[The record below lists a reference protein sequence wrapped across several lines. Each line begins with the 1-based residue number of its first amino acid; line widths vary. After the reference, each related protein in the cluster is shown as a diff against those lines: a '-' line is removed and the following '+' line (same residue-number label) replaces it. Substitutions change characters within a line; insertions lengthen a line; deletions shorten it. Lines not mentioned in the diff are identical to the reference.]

1 MALFCRRLRLE
12 IDLQRC
18 DIAEPVLSTGY
29 RWMEWSP
36 ELLNRHAAVKYR
48 CFEMEKDGQVFPSLR
63 SAEGCQRLMD
73 YITTNSLF
81 VPNATWLLVCD
92 ESAQGVPTDCGT
104 IQGLASYLE
113 SGAIQ
118 NVGIVPE
125 HRGRGLGR
133 ALVQAALRLSS
144 KRADADFAG
153 SHCREPAGRE
163 AVSVSRFSGDKDA
176 LSVGGMITAQQK
188 ATATW
193 LSWHLRFGLRVARV
207 SCTNRVRLSR
217 IRNDDR
223 SPIHS
228 GTF

>member
-133 ALVQAALRLSS
+133 ALVQAALRGFQASGLTQISLEVT
-144 KRADADFAG
+144 AANL
-153 SHCREPAGRE
+153 PAVKLYQSLGFLVTKTLYR
-163 AVSVSRFSGDKDA
+163 SVE
-176 LSVGGMITAQQK
+176 
-188 ATATW
+188 
-193 LSWHLRFGLRVARV
+193 
-207 SCTNRVRLSR
+207 
-217 IRNDDR
+217 
-223 SPIHS
+223 
-228 GTF
+228 